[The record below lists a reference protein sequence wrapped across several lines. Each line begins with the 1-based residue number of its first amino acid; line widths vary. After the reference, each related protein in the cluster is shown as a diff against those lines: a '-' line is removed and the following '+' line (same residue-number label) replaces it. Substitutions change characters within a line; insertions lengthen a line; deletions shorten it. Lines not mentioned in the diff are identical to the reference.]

1 MLSAPGE
8 VYRTSIMRLANSSM
22 DIDVELAA
30 LVHVIHLSSAGV
42 CAEETRAN
50 VCGGDESTAEVMHR
64 RAQI

>member
-42 CAEETRAN
+42 CVRRRREQMCAEETRALP
-50 VCGGDESTAEVMHR
+50 R
-64 RAQI
+64 